1 MVTTEQAREYLES
14 QGIDLP
20 DIILSLLVEQA
31 NSVNECLDANYPSS
45 TATLIQLYLI
55 GLLGLSQA
63 DKYVSSQTGPNG
75 ASQSYR
81 YVDFNK
87 RWKAAYS
94 LLYSLDKHHCTAEL
108 IPPDQKTPRT
118 PGCGLVRAGGCDNVE
133 RPDITKSSIAETIYP
148 RVG

>member
-1 MVTTEQAREYLES
+1 MP
-14 QGIDLP
+14 GIFLYVEKTKWLP
-20 DIILSLLVEQA
+20 HNRRGNISKAGIEIPDVVLSLLVEQA

-108 IPPDQKTPRT
+108 IPPDPEKH
-118 PGCGLVRAGGCDNVE
+118 RARRAVDW
-133 RPDITKSSIAETIYP
+133 
-148 RVG
+148 

>member
-31 NSVNECLDANYPSS
+31 NSVNECLDANYPAS

-55 GLLGLSQA
+55 GLLGLTQA
-63 DKYVSSQTGPNG
+63 NKYVSSHTGPNG

-87 RWKAAYS
+87 KLKAART
-94 LLYSLDKHHCTAEL
+94 LLYSVDKHHCTAEL
-108 IPPDQKTPRT
+108 IPADPEATAY
-118 PGCGLVRAGGCDNVE
+118 AGIWIG
-133 RPDITKSSIAETIYP
+133 KSG
-148 RVG
+148 RL

>member
-1 MVTTEQAREYLES
+1 MVTTEQARDYLDS
-14 QGIDLP
+14 QGIELP
-20 DIILSLLVEQA
+20 DIILDLMVEQA

-55 GLLGLSQA
+55 GLLGLTQA
-63 DKYVSSQTGPNG
+63 NKYVSSQTGPNG

-87 RWKAAYS
+87 KLKAARA

-108 IPPDQKTPRT
+108 IPADPEATAHV
-118 PGCGLVRAGGCDNVE
+118 GIWIG
-133 RPDITKSSIAETIYP
+133 KSG
-148 RVG
+148 RM

>member
-31 NSVNECLDANYPSS
+31 NSVNECLDANYPAS

-55 GLLGLSQA
+55 GLLGLTQA
-63 DKYVSSQTGPNG
+63 NKYVSSQTGPNG
-75 ASQSYR
+75 ASQSYS

-87 RWKAAYS
+87 KWKAACS

-108 IPPDQKTPRT
+108 IPPDPEDTAHA
-118 PGCGLVRAGGCDNVE
+118 GLWIG
-133 RPDITKSSIAETIYP
+133 KSG
-148 RVG
+148 RM

>member
-31 NSVNECLDANYPSS
+31 NSVNECLDANYPAS

-55 GLLGLSQA
+55 GLLGLTQA
-63 DKYVSSQTGPNG
+63 NKYVSSHTGPNG

-81 YVDFNK
+81 T
-87 RWKAAYS
+87 
-94 LLYSLDKHHCTAEL
+94 C
-108 IPPDQKTPRT
+108 RT
-118 PGCGLVRAGGCDNVE
+118 MDR
-133 RPDITKSSIAETIYP
+133 
-148 RVG
+148 

>member
-31 NSVNECLDANYPSS
+31 NSVNECLDANYPAS

-55 GLLGLSQA
+55 GLLGLTQA
-63 DKYVSSQTGPNG
+63 NKYVSSHTGPNG

-87 RWKAAYS
+87 KLKAART
-94 LLYSLDKHHCTAEL
+94 LLYSVDKYHCTAEL
-108 IPPDQKTPRT
+108 IPADPEATAHA
-118 PGCGLVRAGGCDNVE
+118 GLWIG
-133 RPDITKSSIAETIYP
+133 KSG
-148 RVG
+148 RM

>member
-20 DIILSLLVEQA
+20 DVILSLLVEQA
-31 NSVNECLDANYPSS
+31 NGVNECLDANYPAS

-55 GLLGLSQA
+55 GLLGLTQA
-63 DKYVSSQTGPNG
+63 NKYISSQTGPNG

-87 RWKAAYS
+87 KLKAART
-94 LLYSLDKHHCTAEL
+94 LLYSVDKHHCTAEL
-108 IPPDQKTPRT
+108 IPADPEATAH
-118 PGCGLVRAGGCDNVE
+118 AGIWIG
-133 RPDITKSSIAETIYP
+133 KSG
-148 RVG
+148 RL

>member
-31 NSVNECLDANYPSS
+31 NSVNECLDANYPAS

-55 GLLGLSQA
+55 GLLGLTQA
-63 DKYVSSQTGPNG
+63 DKYISSQTGPNG

-87 RWKAAYS
+87 RWKAACS
-94 LLYSLDKHHCTAEL
+94 LLRSIDRHNCTAEL
-108 IPPDQKTPRT
+108 IPADPEATAHA
-118 PGCGLVRAGGCDNVE
+118 GLWIG
-133 RPDITKSSIAETIYP
+133 KSG
-148 RVG
+148 RM

>member
-20 DIILSLLVEQA
+20 DVILSLLVEQA
-31 NSVNECLDANYPSS
+31 NSVNECLDANYPAS

-55 GLLGLSQA
+55 GLLGLTQA
-63 DKYVSSQTGPNG
+63 NKYISSQTGPNS

-87 RWKAAYS
+87 KLKAART
-94 LLYSLDKHHCTAEL
+94 LLYSVDKHHCTAEL
-108 IPPDQKTPRT
+108 IPADPETT
-118 PGCGLVRAGGCDNVE
+118 AHAGIWIG
-133 RPDITKSSIAETIYP
+133 KSG
-148 RVG
+148 RM